1 MHWFSLRPF
10 TESHRDDVEAGTG
23 TMNVYQ
29 PLNAKQNPDSE
40 KSYQQT
46 CPTITPEEDVIII
59 FIIRVRNQICP
70 ILRGRPYLYLLRTLV
85 I

>member
-1 MHWFSLRPF
+1 
-10 TESHRDDVEAGTG
+10 
-23 TMNVYQ
+23 MNVYQ

-59 FIIRVRNQICP
+59 FVILVRNQICP
-70 ILRGRPYLYLLRTLV
+70 TPQRETLFV
-85 I
+85 PSKNACYINNLGKIVTNKS